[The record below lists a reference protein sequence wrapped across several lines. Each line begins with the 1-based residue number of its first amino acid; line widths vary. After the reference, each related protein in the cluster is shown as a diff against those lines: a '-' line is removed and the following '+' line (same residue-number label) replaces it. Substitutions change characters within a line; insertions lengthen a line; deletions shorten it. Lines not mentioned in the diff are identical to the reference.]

1 VSFWKENLFFQKSMD
16 NILPIVSPEQ
26 ESRRAF
32 LKKFGAAIAAITIV
46 GSLPAILESC
56 SSMSLDV
63 GAGSDA
69 GQKLTVDVAS
79 LTADNTAIHTTA
91 PVSGR
96 EILIVRRSSS
106 TYETLLL
113 VCTHDGCTY
122 PDIDLSGTQ
131 IKCFCHN
138 SVFDISGARLSG
150 PAPTALTSFATTL
163 DATAK
168 KVTITF

>member
-1 VSFWKENLFFQKSMD
+1 M
-16 NILPIVSPEQ
+16 LPIVPPEQ
-26 ESRRAF
+26 GSRRAF
-32 LKKFGAAIAAITIV
+32 LKKFGAAVAGITIV

-56 SSMSLDV
+56 SSTSVDV
-63 GAGSDA
+63 GAGSDG

-79 LTADNTAIHTTA
+79 LTADNTAIHTKA

-96 EILIVRRSSS
+96 EILVVRRSST

-131 IKCFCHN
+131 IICKCHN
-138 SVFDISGARLSG
+138 SVFDISGGRLSG
-150 PAPTALTSFATTL
+150 PAPTALTAFATTF

-168 KVTITF
+168 RVTITF